1 MLLRGTLYSNILQI
15 DTGISVL
22 TPKSIQAKNYQ
33 VVYLLHGLGG
43 NHESWLSHT
52 MLPVYAEKYNM
63 IFVMPEV
70 ARSFYSDMRH
80 GHPYFTYLA
89 EELPKLI
96 KATFNVSAQKED
108 TYVVG
113 ASMGGYGALKLALTY
128 PEVFGNVLAFSAAAL
143 FMRKELQKMTERSE
157 VSEGQAKLTD
167 SLIGDFISA
176 FGQELNY
183 FSEEVDLVT
192 LAQGFGEQS
201 RPNLYLSCGLNDSFL
216 DDNRRFAEILG
227 DTGWKLIYREFVG
240 GHDWYHFNE
249 ALIKGLRW
257 TRKKK

>member
-1 MLLRGTLYSNILQI
+1 MLLRGTVYSNTLQM

-70 ARSFYSDMRH
+70 TRSFYSNMQYGR
-80 GHPYFTYLA
+80 PYFSYLA
-89 EELPKLI
+89 EELPRLI
-96 KATFNVSAQKED
+96 NATFNVSAQKED

-128 PEVFGNVLAFSAAAL
+128 PDVFGNAIAFSAAAL
-143 FMRKELQKMTERSE
+143 FVRKELE
-157 VSEGQAKLTD
+157 KLTQSSKFSEHQTMPED
-167 SLIGDFISA
+167 ALVGDLVSA
-176 FGQELNY
+176 FGQEFNS

-192 LAQGFGEQS
+192 LAQSFGDQS
-201 RPNLYLSCGLNDSFL
+201 RPNLYLSCGLSDSFL
-216 DDNRRFAEILG
+216 GDNRRFAEILG
-227 DTGWKLIYREFVG
+227 DMGWRLTYREFAG